1 MTDAPKAD
9 FAMFCYTL
17 GTQAMVALGIAPN
30 PVTEKSEQDLVAA
43 KYSIDLLEML
53 RGKTDG
59 NRSDE
64 ETKVLM
70 GLLFDLRMRYVEA
83 SRGDGPPVA
92 AE

>member
-1 MTDAPKAD
+1 MTELPKPD

-30 PVTEKSEQDLVAA
+30 PVTEKTETDLVAA

-53 RGKTDG
+53 REKTDG
-59 NRSDE
+59 NRTDE

-83 SRGDGPPVA
+83 SKGGAPASD
-92 AE
+92 EE